1 MLLATGLYRAS
12 HLTAGITALVHA
24 PAAGGVVRA
33 LLGVAL
39 GTSLLLYGKGYAQG
53 GFGPRLVW
61 TDVLLTGCLLPHA
74 MLWASGGHV
83 PEPGFWPLLL
93 GGSAAAAA
101 AAGLSARQGACAVA
115 LILVSHLAA
124 QLQSDTARP
133 LTGHLMSVVSSAV
146 MARVFWWYLHR
157 QGTLLDEAREQ
168 AVRAEAERARQ
179 AERMAHHRALHDTVL
194 ATLTT
199 IASGRVDANTS
210 GVRERCAREAAYL
223 RRLVQRSDEAEAGT
237 GAGTGDGKRGAEVPT
252 GEALEDVVAA
262 AECLGLTVTAQYHEL
277 PALPGPVA
285 AALSA
290 AATEALNNVRHHAG
304 TQAAYL
310 TATGRGN
317 GITVTVV
324 DRGRGFDVDA
334 ALVGGR
340 GTGTGLRRSVHARMR
355 EIGGA
360 AEVDSAPD
368 EGTRV
373 ELRWPA

>member
-24 PAAGGVVRA
+24 PAAGVAVRA

-39 GTSLLLYGKGYAQG
+39 GTSLLLYGAGYAQG

-61 TDVLLTGCLLPHA
+61 ADVLLTGCLLPHA
-74 MLWASGGHV
+74 VLWASGGHV
-83 PEPGFWPLLL
+83 PDPGFWALLL

-101 AAGLSARQGACAVA
+101 AAGLRPRQAGCAVV
-115 LILVSHLAA
+115 LILAAHVAA
-124 QLQSDTARP
+124 QVQTDTARP
-133 LTGHLMSVVSSAV
+133 FGHLMSVLSSAV

-199 IASGRVDANTS
+199 IASGRVDANTP

-223 RRLVQRSDEAEAGT
+223 RRLVQRSEQVEAEH
-237 GAGTGDGKRGAEVPT
+237 GKQGPEVPA

-277 PALPGPVA
+277 PPLPGPVA
-285 AALSA
+285 AALTA
-290 AATEALNNVRHHAG
+290 AATEALNNVRRHAG
-304 TQAAYL
+304 TSAAYL
-310 TATGRGN
+310 TAIGRDG

-324 DRGRGFDVDA
+324 DRGRGFDAEA
-334 ALVGGR
+334 ALTGGR
-340 GTGTGLRRSVHARMR
+340 GTATATGTGLRRSVRARMR

-360 AEVDSAPD
+360 AEVDSAPG

>member
-12 HLTAGITALVHA
+12 HLTAGVTALVHD
-24 PAAGGVVRA
+24 PAAGGVVRV

-39 GTSLLLYGKGYAQG
+39 GTSLLLYGTGYAHG

-61 TDVLLTGCLLPHA
+61 ADVLLTGCLLPHA
-74 MLWASGGHV
+74 VLWASGGHV
-83 PEPGFWPLLL
+83 TDPGFWALLL

-101 AAGLSARQGACAVA
+101 AAGLETRQAGCAVV
-115 LILVSHLAA
+115 LILAAHVAA
-124 QLQSDTARP
+124 QLQTDTARP
-133 LTGHLMSVVSSAV
+133 FGHLMSVLSSAV
-146 MARVFWWYLHR
+146 MARVFRWYLHR

-210 GVRERCAREAAYL
+210 GMRERCAREAAYL
-223 RRLVQRSDEAEAGT
+223 RRLIQRSEQAEAG
-237 GAGTGDGKRGAEVPT
+237 DEKEGAEVPA

-277 PALPGPVA
+277 PPLPGPVA
-285 AALSA
+285 AALTA
-290 AATEALNNVRHHAG
+290 AVTEALNNVRRHAG
-304 TQAAYL
+304 TSAAYL
-310 TATGRGN
+310 TAIGRGG

-324 DRGRGFDVDA
+324 DRGRGFDAEA

-340 GTGTGLRRSVHARMR
+340 GTATGTGLRRSMHARMR
-355 EIGGA
+355 EIGGTT
-360 AEVDSAPD
+360 EVDSAPG

-373 ELRWPA
+373 ELRWPG

>member
-24 PAAGGVVRA
+24 PAAGVAVRV

-39 GTSLLLYGKGYAQG
+39 GTSLLLYGTGYAQG

-61 TDVLLTGCLLPHA
+61 ADVLLTGCLLPHA
-74 MLWASGGHV
+74 VLWASGGHV
-83 PEPGFWPLLL
+83 PDPGFWALLL

-101 AAGLSARQGACAVA
+101 AAALSPRQAACAVVM
-115 LILVSHLAA
+115 ILAA
-124 QLQSDTARP
+124 HVAAQVQTDTARP
-133 LTGHLMSVVSSAV
+133 FGHLMSVLSSAV

-157 QGTLLDEAREQ
+157 QGSLLDEAREQ

-199 IASGRVDANTS
+199 IASGRVDANTP

-223 RRLVQRSDEAEAGT
+223 RRLVQRSEAVEVE
-237 GAGTGDGKRGAEVPT
+237 DGKQGPEVPA

-277 PALPGPVA
+277 PPLPGPVA
-285 AALSA
+285 AALTA
-290 AATEALNNVRHHAG
+290 AATEALNNVRRHAE
-304 TQAAYL
+304 TSAAYL
-310 TATGRGN
+310 TAIGRDG

-324 DRGRGFDVDA
+324 DRGRGFDAEA
-334 ALVGGR
+334 ALTGGR
-340 GTGTGLRRSVHARMR
+340 GTATATGTGLRRSVRARMR

-360 AEVDSAPD
+360 AEVDSAPG

>member
-24 PAAGGVVRA
+24 PASGVAVGA
-33 LLGVAL
+33 LLGMAL
-39 GTSLLLYGKGYAQG
+39 GTSLLLYGAGYAQG

-61 TDVLLTGCLLPHA
+61 ADVLLTGCLLPHA
-74 MLWASGGHV
+74 VLWASAGHV
-83 PEPGFWPLLL
+83 PGTGFWALLL

-101 AAGLSARQGACAVA
+101 AAGLGVRQAGCAVV
-115 LILVSHLAA
+115 LILAAHVAA
-124 QLQSDTARP
+124 QLQTDTVRP
-133 LTGHLMSVVSSAV
+133 LTGHLVSVVSSAV

-199 IASGRVDANTS
+199 IASGRVDANTP

-223 RRLVQRSDEAEAGT
+223 RRLVQRSEREEAGEE
-237 GAGTGDGKRGAEVPT
+237 KEGAEVPA

-277 PALPGPVA
+277 PPLPGPVA
-285 AALSA
+285 AALTA
-290 AATEALNNVRHHAG
+290 AATEALNNVRRHAG
-304 TQAAYL
+304 TSAAYL
-310 TATGRGN
+310 TAIGRGG

-324 DRGRGFDVDA
+324 DRGRGFDAEA

-340 GTGTGLRRSVHARMR
+340 GTATGTGTGLRRSMHARMR

-360 AEVDSAPD
+360 ADVDSAPG

>member
-24 PAAGGVVRA
+24 PAAGVAVQA

-39 GTSLLLYGKGYAQG
+39 GTSLSLYGRGYARG
-53 GFGPRLVW
+53 GFGPRAVW
-61 TDVLLTGCLLPHA
+61 ADVLLTGCLLPHA
-74 MLWASGGHV
+74 VLWVSGGRV
-83 PEPGFWPLLL
+83 PDPGFWALLL

-101 AAGLSARQGACAVA
+101 AAGLGARQAGCAVA
-115 LILVSHLAA
+115 LILAAHVAA
-124 QLQSDTARP
+124 QVQADTARP
-133 LTGHLMSVVSSAV
+133 FGHLMSVLSSAV

-199 IASGRVDANTS
+199 IASGRVDANAS

-223 RRLVQRSDEAEAGT
+223 RRLVQRSEEAEAG
-237 GAGTGDGKRGAEVPT
+237 DGREGAEVPA
-252 GEALEDVVAA
+252 GEALEDVVAG

-277 PALPGPVA
+277 PPLPGPVA
-285 AALSA
+285 AAVTA
-290 AATEALNNVRHHAG
+290 AATEALNNVRRHAG
-304 TQAAYL
+304 TSAACL
-310 TATGRGN
+310 TAVGRGG

-324 DRGRGFDVDA
+324 DRGRGFDAEAAPVD
-334 ALVGGR
+334 GG
-340 GTGTGLRRSVHARMR
+340 GTGLRSSVRARMR
-355 EIGGA
+355 DVGGA
-360 AEVDSAPD
+360 ADVDSAPG

>member
-24 PAAGGVVRA
+24 PAAGVAVRA

-39 GTSLLLYGKGYAQG
+39 GTSLLLYGTGYAQG

-61 TDVLLTGCLLPHA
+61 ADVLLTGCLLPHA
-74 MLWASGGHV
+74 VLWAGGGHV
-83 PEPGFWPLLL
+83 TDPGFWALLL

-101 AAGLSARQGACAVA
+101 AAGLAARQACCAVV
-115 LILVSHLAA
+115 LILAAHVAA
-124 QLQSDTARP
+124 QLQTDTARP
-133 LTGHLMSVVSSAV
+133 FGHLMSVLSSAV

-199 IASGRVDANTS
+199 IASGRVDANTP

-223 RRLVQRSDEAEAGT
+223 RRLVQRSEQVEAGDERE
-237 GAGTGDGKRGAEVPT
+237 GTEVT
-252 GEALEDVVAA
+252 AGEALEDVVAA

-277 PALPGPVA
+277 PPLPGPVA
-285 AALSA
+285 AALTA
-290 AATEALNNVRHHAG
+290 ASTEALNNVRRHAG
-304 TQAAYL
+304 TSAAYL
-310 TATGRGN
+310 TAMGRDG

-324 DRGRGFDVDA
+324 DRGRGFDAGA
-334 ALVGGR
+334 ALTGGR
-340 GTGTGLRRSVHARMR
+340 GTATATGTGLRWSVHARMR

-360 AEVDSAPD
+360 AEVDSAPG